1 MAGPA
6 ASNVWS
12 LQASV
17 VHSWPA
23 HKDRVRVVAAH
34 PNECAVLTAG
44 RGAVPGRD
52 GAVPVV
58 RVWSLSDCHARV
70 QYVGHRAAING
81 MLVLRAARGGGAV
94 VASVDVSGQ
103 LHVWSCDSGQQLGV
117 LAAAPVPT
125 QPQGTGV
132 GAMGLTPGGG
142 ASGVG
147 GGGGMGVGVSGLA
160 NMDGKTGG
168 GGGGGGGVAGSGLV
182 EGGAGGVGLE
192 GLGLEPGGL
201 VAGSAWSEL
210 VDR

>member
-1 MAGPA
+1 M
-6 ASNVWS
+6 
-12 LQASV
+12 
-17 VHSWPA
+17 
-23 HKDRVRVVAAH
+23 VAAH

-94 VASVDVSGQ
+94 VASVDVTGQ
-103 LHVWSCDSGQQLGV
+103 LHVWACDSGQQLGV
-117 LAAAPVPT
+117 LAPAPVPM
-125 QPQGTGV
+125 QPQGAGV
-132 GAMGLTPGGG
+132 GVMGLSPGGG
-142 ASGVG
+142 ASVGVG
-147 GGGGMGVGVSGLA
+147 GGMGAVVSGLGS
-160 NMDGKTGG
+160 MEGKTGG
-168 GGGGGGGVAGSGLV
+168 GGGGGGGGGAAGSGLV